1 MLVVCCDLLA
11 FQGKAA
17 PFVLHNGFLKEHGKT
32 LHEQIHRLKEP
43 DNLATTHLGA
53 IRDWL
58 LTMFLLKKSSCQN
71 TPKLAAKCPPAEKAR
86 DNDFSLDQ
94 RATVNDFG
102 ESIERSQQALAM
114 LMGTHGA

>member
-32 LHEQIHRLKEP
+32 LHEQIHRLKEL

-58 LTMFLLKKSSCQN
+58 LTMFLLKSLLAKIRPNLLLNAHQPKSLRQ
-71 TPKLAAKCPPAEKAR
+71 
-86 DNDFSLDQ
+86 
-94 RATVNDFG
+94 
-102 ESIERSQQALAM
+102 
-114 LMGTHGA
+114 

>member
-1 MLVVCCDLLA
+1 MSNLRSCFANKRLFSAGTRPSSNVCHKNAGGVLRLTC
-11 FQGKAA
+11 FSRKAA

-58 LTMFLLKKSSCQN
+58 LTMFLLKVFL
-71 TPKLAAKCPPAEKAR
+71 PKYAQTCC
-86 DNDFSLDQ
+86 
-94 RATVNDFG
+94 
-102 ESIERSQQALAM
+102 
-114 LMGTHGA
+114 